1 MLRRSA
7 ENRRRLEMLDR
18 ASLADLQLAKLNDL
32 LAAILPH
39 NRFYAEK
46 LSKLK
51 LPLHSLEQLSE
62 LPFTSK
68 DELAVGSG
76 PAANL
81 TWPLDNYCRYHET
94 SGTRGRPL
102 PVYDTSDD
110 WQWWIDCW
118 QFVLDAARIQRSRS
132 RDVGLLLRSVHRV
145 LERSGCARRTWI
157 AGDTGGRNEFA
168 DSARFDP
175 THRLNGPVLHPHLRD
190 APGGRGRGASREPGR
205 Q

>member
-7 ENRRRLEMLDR
+7 ENRRRLERLDR

-68 DELAVGSG
+68 DELAVGSAPRREPDLAPRQLLSIPRDLRHPRTPSAG
-76 PAANL
+76 LRHVRRLAMVDRLLAI
-81 TWPLDNYCRYHET
+81 R
-94 SGTRGRPL
+94 TR
-102 PVYDTSDD
+102 
-110 WQWWIDCW
+110 
-118 QFVLDAARIQRSRS
+118 
-132 RDVGLLLRSVHRV
+132 
-145 LERSGCARRTWI
+145 
-157 AGDTGGRNEFA
+157 
-168 DSARFDP
+168 
-175 THRLNGPVLHPHLRD
+175 
-190 APGGRGRGASREPGR
+190 RGAN
-205 Q
+205 